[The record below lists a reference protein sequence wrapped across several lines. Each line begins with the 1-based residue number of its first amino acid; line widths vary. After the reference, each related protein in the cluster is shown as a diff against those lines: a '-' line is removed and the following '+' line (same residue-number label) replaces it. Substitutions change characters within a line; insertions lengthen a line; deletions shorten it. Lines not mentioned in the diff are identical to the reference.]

1 MLGRAVNLY
10 FITKYKNIST
20 RKPKYCR
27 AAMRIKEFILYGLK
41 KPYTLYISFIAIRK
55 TSIRCTITPR
65 IPSKN
70 TTLANNCRVHI
81 VYIQRIKVYM
91 SYVIRH

>member
-27 AAMRIKEFILYGLK
+27 AAMRIKEFILYGL
-41 KPYTLYISFIAIRK
+41 
-55 TSIRCTITPR
+55 
-65 IPSKN
+65 SKN
-70 TTLANNCRVHI
+70 SKK
-81 VYIQRIKVYM
+81 Q
-91 SYVIRH
+91 IRPGEHGNTIFICP

>member
-41 KPYTLYISFIAIRK
+41 AFVANYQHIR
-55 TSIRCTITPR
+55 RIT
-65 IPSKN
+65 
-70 TTLANNCRVHI
+70 
-81 VYIQRIKVYM
+81 Q
-91 SYVIRH
+91 